1 LVAGINDST
10 SNIVF
15 LLIQLELRQHPTDLA
30 YISSRLLGWPI
41 VLKTSQ
47 SIWLYPVFAFI
58 RYVSIHL
65 DISATVLRSASEKL
79 LSAAADA
86 DAVMTRPALRGQTKG
101 VLVGRDRLIW
111 CCHDKG
117 GQGEERSDVR
127 VVYAAKE

>member
-1 LVAGINDST
+1 LVAGINDAT
-10 SNIVF
+10 CNIAF
-15 LLIQLELRQHPTDLA
+15 LLIQLELRQHQTDLA

-41 VLKTSQ
+41 ALKTSQ

-65 DISATVLRSASEKL
+65 DISATVLRSAAEKL
-79 LSAAADA
+79 LSAAA

-111 CCHDKG
+111 FCRDKG
-117 GQGEERSDVR
+117 GHGERGLM
-127 VVYAAKE
+127 